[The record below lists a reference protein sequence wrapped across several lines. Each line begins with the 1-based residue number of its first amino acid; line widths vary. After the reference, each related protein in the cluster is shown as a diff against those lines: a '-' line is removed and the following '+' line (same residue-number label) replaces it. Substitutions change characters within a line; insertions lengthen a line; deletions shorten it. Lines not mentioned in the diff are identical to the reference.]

1 MGGEASCPR
10 CDSPVPIVQAVCP
23 CCGFVLIED
32 STAGGGRRRLARGP
46 RRRRSGP
53 PLAPLLAAAALITAA
68 AVGLVFFEAPAAPG
82 PSSDA
87 LPAAQAERRLAA
99 RFPHLR
105 DTEHAV
111 IACPD
116 RAIQPGGQAR
126 CWILARVGLQRSVT
140 VRLSL
145 RGNRVEIED

>member
-1 MGGEASCPR
+1 MGGNVSCPR
-10 CDSPVPIVQAVCP
+10 CDSAIPMVQAVCP
-23 CCGFVLIED
+23 RCGFVLIED
-32 STAGGGRRRLARGP
+32 STAGARRLARRP
-46 RRRRSGP
+46 ARRRSGWA
-53 PLAPLLAAAALITAA
+53 LAPVLAAAVLITAA
-68 AVGLVFFEAPAAPG
+68 AAGFVVVGEPTAPE

-87 LPAAQAERRLAA
+87 LTAAQAERHLAT
-99 RFPHLR
+99 RYPHLR
-105 DTEHAV
+105 QTEDAV

-140 VRLSL
+140 VRVSR